1 MKPAFFIFDPV
12 SRFKPTFPGRLG
24 FTLGLLLCTIT
35 AAMAAE
41 PVRIGFVTTLTTP
54 AGVIGQDM
62 VDGATLALEEMDN
75 TMGGRP
81 VELIVEDDGFKP
93 ELGKQQTDKLVKK
106 HDVDF
111 VAGYI
116 WSHVLMA
123 SINSVVRA
131 DKLLISA
138 NAGPAP
144 IAGKQCHEN
153 FFSTSW
159 QNDQTPMALGEYLN
173 RSGVRSLY
181 LMAPNY
187 TAGKNMTAGVE
198 RTFKGEIKGKD
209 LTRWGKDAQLDFSAE
224 LAKARASGADAL
236 FVFYPGK
243 AGSALFTQYQ
253 QAGMEDVMPLTT
265 VFTVDALSLPNFQK
279 ADMQSVLGTHSTA
292 FWAPDLDTPQNRRF
306 VSGFRARYGRS
317 PSFYAAQS
325 YDAMNL
331 IKSAVD
337 AVDGDTEQLD
347 AMRAAMKQANF
358 PSVRG
363 KFSYGNNHMPI
374 QNFYLTRV
382 VVGEDGNWTTSIVD
396 TIYTDHQDPWA
407 GDCKLQ

>member
-1 MKPAFFIFDPV
+1 MNHNTGLPGNISHIK
-12 SRFKPTFPGRLG
+12 SRLVTRSVLAISLV
-24 FTLGLLLCTIT
+24 LGLLTSAQ
-35 AAMAAE
+35 AAD

-62 VDGATLALEEMDN
+62 VDGAMLALADMDN
-75 TMGGRP
+75 TMGERP

-106 HDVDF
+106 DNVDF

-123 SINSVVRA
+123 SVNSVVRA
-131 DKLLISA
+131 DKILISA

-144 IAGKQCHEN
+144 IAGKKCHQN

-173 RSGVRSLY
+173 RSGIRSLY

-236 FVFYPGK
+236 FAFYPGK

-253 QAGMEDVMPLTT
+253 QAGLADLMPLTT

-279 ADMQSVLGTHSTA
+279 SNMRSVLGTHSTG
-292 FWAPDLDTPQNRRF
+292 FWAPDLDTPQNKKF
-306 VSGFRARYGRS
+306 VTGFRSKYGRS

-325 YDAMNL
+325 YDAMYL

-337 AVDGDTEQLD
+337 AVNGDTTQLD
-347 AMRAAMKQANF
+347 AMRSTMEKADF

-363 KFSYGNNHMPI
+363 KFAYGNNHMPI
-374 QNFYLTRV
+374 QNFYLTEV
-382 VVGEDGNWTTSIVD
+382 VVGEDGNWTTRIID

-407 GDCKLQ
+407 RDCRL